1 MTKMVCAIINRDTFL
16 REELQIK
23 HLHNNNDK
31 FVFFLRIISR
41 GLCWSMGHSPVTT
54 LLDTLT
60 TRLKAA
66 RTEKKISLQEVFDLT
81 GIHVGRLEA
90 KRANM
95 TVLTLLTLCRLYE
108 VRASDLLLGLEDF
121 LGDPKNV

>member
-1 MTKMVCAIINRDTFL
+1 
-16 REELQIK
+16 
-23 HLHNNNDK
+23 
-31 FVFFLRIISR
+31 
-41 GLCWSMGHSPVTT
+41 MGHKSVTT

-66 RTEKKISLQEVFDLT
+66 RTQKQLSLQEVFDLT

-90 KRANM
+90 NRANM
-95 TVLTLLTLCRLYE
+95 TVLTLLTLSRLYE

-121 LGDPKNV
+121 LGDPKNA

>member
-1 MTKMVCAIINRDTFL
+1 
-16 REELQIK
+16 
-23 HLHNNNDK
+23 
-31 FVFFLRIISR
+31 
-41 GLCWSMGHSPVTT
+41 MGQSPVIT

-66 RTEKKISLQEVFDLT
+66 RMQKKLSLQEVFDVT
-81 GIHVGRLEA
+81 GIHVGRLESN
-90 KRANM
+90 RANM

-121 LGDPKNV
+121 LGDPKNL

>member
-1 MTKMVCAIINRDTFL
+1 
-16 REELQIK
+16 
-23 HLHNNNDK
+23 
-31 FVFFLRIISR
+31 
-41 GLCWSMGHSPVTT
+41 MGHSPEST

-66 RTEKKISLQEVFDLT
+66 RTQRKLSLQEVFDLT

-95 TVLTLLTLCRLYE
+95 TVLTLLTLCRLYK
-108 VRASDLLLGLEDF
+108 VHASDLLLGLEDF
-121 LGDPKNV
+121 LGEPKNL

>member
-1 MTKMVCAIINRDTFL
+1 MGQSPII
-16 REELQIK
+16 
-23 HLHNNNDK
+23 
-31 FVFFLRIISR
+31 
-41 GLCWSMGHSPVTT
+41 T

-66 RTEKKISLQEVFDLT
+66 RTQRKLSLQEVFDLT

-90 KRANM
+90 QRANM

-108 VRASDLLLGLEDF
+108 VRASDLLIGLEDF
-121 LGDPKNV
+121 LGDPKNL

>member
-1 MTKMVCAIINRDTFL
+1 
-16 REELQIK
+16 
-23 HLHNNNDK
+23 
-31 FVFFLRIISR
+31 
-41 GLCWSMGHSPVTT
+41 MGHKSVTT

-60 TRLKAA
+60 TRLKEA
-66 RTEKKISLQEVFDLT
+66 RTQKQLSLQEVFDLT

-90 KRANM
+90 NRANM
-95 TVLTLLTLCRLYE
+95 TVLTLLTLSRLYE